1 MVFTKEQVLEYGA
14 LVGIEVSFIV
24 GCFEFLILEV
34 GMIFLAMIVPWVWL
48 RLLLI
53 VWSIFWIYSQ
63 IMKIYKQ
70 KELNILKIDSKLID
84 HLTERQK
91 DFNRVWMFLAGS
103 IILNLAV
110 NCPHIFPILLDMLQ
124 WSVKELA
131 SKSYPF

>member
-53 VWSIFWIYSQ
+53 IWSIFWVARGIHEHQNPKPRSS
-63 IMKIYKQ
+63 
-70 KELNILKIDSKLID
+70 ES
-84 HLTERQK
+84 
-91 DFNRVWMFLAGS
+91 
-103 IILNLAV
+103 
-110 NCPHIFPILLDMLQ
+110 LDRGYDND
-124 WSVKELA
+124 W
-131 SKSYPF
+131 